1 MTASALAVSAWIRR
15 FQPRASPSRAAMLLA
30 CSSPG
35 LVIAAATQCR
45 AWNRRDWP
53 GTDSSSWVQPA
64 GGRSRGGR
72 PASAGG
78 AGRGRRV
85 ILARPAKDS

>member
-64 GGRSRGGR
+64 GGGPCGGGT
-72 PASAGG
+72 ASGG